1 MSSLLEQAIIDAKA
15 LKDAALKNAEQMV
28 IEKYSDQIKDAVS
41 TLLEQEEEED
51 LFSDLPGAEDATEP
65 EASGDEKK
73 TSPDDDLMQ
82 DTPSS
87 EVGEVELDLDAI
99 EKRIKEIEEEEG
111 IAATDALEMDKVDH
125 EDLAAS
131 MTDDIQASADVESLA
146 TETLAEI
153 EQELEEEIFNDVMES
168 LKVDIKPQ
176 KRGFMG
182 VPNEDLDRAVEM
194 ELARM
199 QDDDVKEEMEALKSA
214 LSKLEESNIKLNKQN
229 KNLVNE
235 NKTLTGELGAHKS
248 AIVQLKEKFDAVN
261 TSNAKLLY
269 INRTLDC
276 GSLNERQKKSIVEAI
291 AKAEDAKQAKV
302 IYETLQNTVET
313 KKEKSPE
320 SLSEAVNRR
329 SSLLVRSREENKTTS
344 ADIFAERMQR
354 LAGIKNK
361 E

>member
-28 IEKYSDQIKDAVS
+28 IEKYSEQIKDAV
-41 TLLEQEEEED
+41 TILLEQEEDEMDLGLDSGLEGEESED
-51 LFSDLPGAEDATEP
+51 TVSAKSDEEAMEDVPGSE
-65 EASGDEKK
+65 SG
-73 TSPDDDLMQ
+73 Q
-82 DTPSS
+82 I
-87 EVGEVELDLDAI
+87 ELDLDAI

-111 IAATDALEMDKVDH
+111 IEATDALQADKVDH
-125 EDLAAS
+125 DDLAAGMS
-131 MTDDIQASADVESLA
+131 DEIQASADADSLA
-146 TETLAEI
+146 TETLT
-153 EQELEEEIFNDVMES
+153 QLEEELENMFVDEIMES

-176 KRGFMG
+176 KSGYMG
-182 VPNEDLDRAVEM
+182 TSNEEIDHAVEL

-199 QDDDVKEEMEALKSA
+199 QDDEVKEQLEALRGA
-214 LSKLEESNIKLNKQN
+214 LKKLEESNTKLNKQN
-229 KNLVNE
+229 RNLVKENE
-235 NKTLTGELGAHKS
+235 TLTDEVNAHKS
-248 AIVQLKEKFDAVN
+248 VVSQLKEKFDAVN

-313 KKEKSPE
+313 KTKSSPE
-320 SLSEAVNRR
+320 SLSEAVNGR
-329 SSLLVRSREENKTTS
+329 SSLLVRSREEKRTTS

-354 LAGIKNK
+354 LAGINK
-361 E
+361 KDN

>member
-41 TLLEQEEEED
+41 VLLEQDEDSLDLGMEE
-51 LFSDLPGAEDATEP
+51 PT
-65 EASGDEKK
+65 
-73 TSPDDDLMQ
+73 DDDGEQSTADVSDEEKM
-82 DTPSS
+82 DDIPAS
-87 EVGEVELDLDAI
+87 ESGQVELDLDAI

-111 IAATDALEMDKVDH
+111 ISASDSLQADKQDH
-125 EDLAAS
+125 DDLAAGMS
-131 MTDDIQASADVESLA
+131 DEIGASADAESLA
-146 TETLAEI
+146 TETLTQLE
-153 EQELEEEIFNDVMES
+153 EELEEIFVDEIMES
-168 LKVDIKPQ
+168 LKVDMKPQ
-176 KRGFMG
+176 KRGWMG
-182 VPNEDLDRAVEM
+182 VSNEEVDHAVEM

-199 QDDDVKEEMEALKSA
+199 QDDEVKEETEALRSA
-214 LSKLEESNIKLNKQN
+214 LAKLEESNNNLNKQN
-229 KNLVNE
+229 ENLVNE
-235 NKTLTGELGAHKS
+235 NKTLGGELDAHKS

-313 KKEKSPE
+313 KQQEKSPE

-329 SSLLVRSREENKTTS
+329 SSLLVRSREEKKTTS
-344 ADIFAERMQR
+344 ADIFADRMQR
-354 LAGIKNK
+354 LAGIKNRN
-361 E
+361 

>member
-41 TLLEQEEEED
+41 VLLEQDEDSLDLGMEE
-51 LFSDLPGAEDATEP
+51 PT
-65 EASGDEKK
+65 
-73 TSPDDDLMQ
+73 DDDGEQSTADVSDEEKM
-82 DTPSS
+82 DDIPAS
-87 EVGEVELDLDAI
+87 ESGQVELDLDAI

-111 IAATDALEMDKVDH
+111 ISASDSLQADKQDH
-125 EDLAAS
+125 DDLAAGMS
-131 MTDDIQASADVESLA
+131 DEIGASADAESLA
-146 TETLAEI
+146 TETLTQLE
-153 EQELEEEIFNDVMES
+153 EELEEIFVDEIMES

-176 KRGFMG
+176 KSGWMG
-182 VPNEDLDRAVEM
+182 VSNEEVDHAVEM

-199 QDDDVKEEMEALKSA
+199 QDDEVKEETEALRSA
-214 LSKLEESNIKLNKQN
+214 LAKLEESNNNLNKQN
-229 KNLVNE
+229 ENLVNE
-235 NKTLTGELGAHKS
+235 NKTLGGELDAHKS

-313 KKEKSPE
+313 KQQEKSPE

-329 SSLLVRSREENKTTS
+329 SSLLVRSREEKKTTS
-344 ADIFAERMQR
+344 ADIFADRMQR
-354 LAGIKNK
+354 LAGIKNRN
-361 E
+361 